1 MAEKP
6 TKERIVVL
14 DGYTLNPGDLSWS
27 GFADLGELTVYDR
40 TDFDEVISRIEK
52 ATVVLTNKTPLT
64 EVMIK
69 SNPELSYIGVLA
81 TGHNIVDTN
90 AATAAGIAVTN
101 IPSYGTMAVAQ
112 MTIALLL
119 EICHHTAH
127 HSEAVFNG
135 QWAVRKDFSFWD
147 FPLIEL
153 DQKVIG
159 IIGYGRIGRQT
170 AKIARAL
177 GMKVLAYS
185 RSAVS
190 SGEDSD
196 GDSEIVSLE
205 RLYSEAD
212 VISLHCPLTAQTD
225 KMINNQS
232 ISRMKNGVI
241 IINTARGQLIDE
253 EALASGLNSGKVYAA
268 GLDVVSVEPIR
279 PDNPLLKAKNCFITP
294 HISWAPKE
302 SRQRLLDIAVSN
314 LNQFLSGRPVNLVTP
329 K

>member
-1 MAEKP
+1 MAEKSS
-6 TKERIVVL
+6 KERIVVL

-40 TDFDEVISRIEK
+40 TDPAEVISRI
-52 ATVVLTNKTPLT
+52 AGSTAMITNKTPVS
-64 EVMIK
+64 EAAIK
-69 SNPELSYIGVLA
+69 SNHRLRYIGVLA
-81 TGHNIVDTN
+81 TGYDVVDTK
-90 AATAAGIAVTN
+90 AAAAAGVAVTN
-101 IPSYGTMAVAQ
+101 IPTYGTMAVAQ

-135 QWAVRKDFSFWD
+135 QWALRKDFSFWD

-170 AKIARAL
+170 AKIARAM
-177 GMKVLAYS
+177 GMKVIAYS
-185 RSAVS
+185 RTAK
-190 SGEDSD
+190 DA
-196 GDSEIVSLE
+196 EIVSLK

-212 VISLHCPLTAQTD
+212 VICLHCPLTAQTD
-225 KMINNQS
+225 KMINDQS

-279 PDNPLLKAKNCFITP
+279 PGNPLLNAKNCFITP

-302 SRQRLLDIAVSN
+302 SRQRLLDIAVNN
-314 LNQFLSGRPVNLVTP
+314 LKQYLSGHPVNLVTR
-329 K
+329 